1 MLVPQDID
9 ENGMFD
15 FFVQKQVKSG
25 VRNKSDLWI
34 ILNNQALDAFF
45 FKSTMV
51 FSHDEDSQNLKEGDS
66 SMLKD
71 LYKDVFTSNSQVVKR
86 FGDMAVGASFRFV
99 ATDIQDRKTVRI
111 GS

>member
-15 FFVQKQVKSG
+15 LFVQKPVKSG

-34 ILNNQALDAFF
+34 ILNNQALDAFV

-51 FSHDEDSQNLKEGDS
+51 FSHDEDSQNLKEGVS
-66 SMLKD
+66 SMLED

-99 ATDIQDRKTVRI
+99 ATDI
-111 GS
+111 